1 MRSSKYKVSLS
12 VWLRVEYVLSF
23 IVRSSMK
30 IKSIVRR
37 FDANSADKK
46 KQEVERRYLAV
57 FSISD
62 HSCFSILML
71 EKKITSTRCAPIF
84 LDSLSLR
91 RIVRRTVD
99 RLDRKVVGIDIEIG
113 TNGVEVLKKKT
124 GFRKYARREEGMF
137 CVEDYATKQNRG
149 RSTGIT
155 TTPRFTRSVQ
165 IVFMVFD
172 PVRKKRVSRVNRKT
186 RKERSEI
193 RKIS

>member
-1 MRSSKYKVSLS
+1 
-12 VWLRVEYVLSF
+12 
-23 IVRSSMK
+23 MK

-113 TNGVEVLKKKT
+113 TNGVEVLKKKNRFSKVCSP
-124 GFRKYARREEGMF
+124 GRRN
-137 CVEDYATKQNRG
+137 VLRG
-149 RSTGIT
+149 RLRDEAKSWSFDWNYNNSTFHKVRANCIYGL
-155 TTPRFTRSVQ
+155 RSC
-165 IVFMVFD
+165 
-172 PVRKKRVSRVNRKT
+172 T
-186 RKERSEI
+186 KEACKQS
-193 RKIS
+193 K

>member
-1 MRSSKYKVSLS
+1 MFSLS
-12 VWLRVEYVLSF
+12 
-23 IVRSSMK
+23 SSMK

-91 RIVRRTVD
+91 
-99 RLDRKVVGIDIEIG
+99 
-113 TNGVEVLKKKT
+113 TNCSKNGWSSRSKSRGHRYWNRHKRHRGSKKKT

-155 TTPRFTRSVQ
+155 TTPRFTSSVQ

-172 PVRKKRVSRVNRKT
+172 PVRKKRVNRVNRKT

>member
-1 MRSSKYKVSLS
+1 
-12 VWLRVEYVLSF
+12 
-23 IVRSSMK
+23 MK

-113 TNGVEVLKKKT
+113 TNGVEVLKKKQVFESMLAGKKECFAWKIT
-124 GFRKYARREEGMF
+124 RRSKIVVVRLELQQLHVSQGPCKLYLWSSILYE
-137 CVEDYATKQNRG
+137 
-149 RSTGIT
+149 
-155 TTPRFTRSVQ
+155 RSV
-165 IVFMVFD
+165 
-172 PVRKKRVSRVNRKT
+172 
-186 RKERSEI
+186 
-193 RKIS
+193 